1 MKVGDLVQIK
11 PYCYCGGEYGIVIHG
26 PDELNAIIV
35 ILTTSGKP
43 VGSLVANVEVIN
55 ESR

>member
-26 PDELNAIIV
+26 PDELKAIILAL
-35 ILTTSGKP
+35 ITTGEP
-43 VGSLVANVEVIN
+43 VAARVSNVEVIN
-55 ESR
+55 ASR